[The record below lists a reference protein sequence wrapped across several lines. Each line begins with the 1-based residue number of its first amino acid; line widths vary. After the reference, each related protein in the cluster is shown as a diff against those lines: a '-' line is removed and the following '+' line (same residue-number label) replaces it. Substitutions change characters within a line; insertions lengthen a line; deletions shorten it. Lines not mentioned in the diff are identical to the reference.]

1 MFIEKKMNGS
11 KLEGI
16 YVTINI
22 NGYFHSEFYRGYTTS
37 EEDIRECVQYF
48 QDRMFSNKLYEYYMD
63 LPFGKNLPFVT
74 KLPSDRDCLLP

>member
-1 MFIEKKMNGS
+1 MLKKRNLLFLILILVLQSCGS
-11 KLEGI
+11 WKNKGI
-16 YVTINI
+16 YTN
-22 NGYFHSEFYRGYTTS
+22 S

-48 QDRMFSNKLYEYYMD
+48 QAKMFSNKLYEYYMD